1 MDCSTPGFSILHYLL
16 EFAQIHAIELVMLSN
31 HLIFCCLL
39 LLPLVFPSIRVFSS
53 ELSLHIRWP
62 NYWSFSI
69 SSSSD
74 YSRFISF
81 RIEWFDLLAVQGTLK
96 SLLWHHSSKAS
107 ILRGSACFMV
117 WLSHLYM
124 TTRKTIALTY
134 GHLSAKWCLC
144 FLICCLGLT

>member
-39 LLPLVFPSIRVFSS
+39 LLPSVFPSIRVFSS

-107 ILRGSACFMV
+107 ILQGSACFMV

-124 TTRKTIALTY
+124 TTGKIIALITWTFV
-134 GHLSAKWCLC
+134 SKEM
-144 FLICCLGLT
+144 FLLFICCRGLL

>member
-1 MDCSTPGFSILHYLL
+1 MDCSTPGFTILHYFL

-31 HLIFCCLL
+31 HLILCCLL
-39 LLPLVFPSIRVFSS
+39 LLPSVLPSIRVFSS
-53 ELSLHIRWP
+53 ESSLHIRWP

-81 RIEWFDLLAVQGTLK
+81 RIEWFDLLAVQGNLK

-107 ILRGSACFMV
+107 ILQRSACFMV

-124 TTRKTIALTY
+124 TTRKTIGLTY
-134 GHLSAKWCLC
+134 GCLSAKWCLC